1 MANFDQQ
8 KEDADI
14 LDVDQADNI
23 LGLLGFLLA
32 QAVTLNEKKGQYWTR
47 EFGFNLTEWRV
58 LALVACMA
66 EPNIQAIRQKLYL
79 DKGLMSRMTKRLVDE
94 GYLLV
99 SQSSANHRVKALSL
113 TPKGENL
120 YRAMFAV
127 AKEKNDL
134 SAELLEKSEAEELKR
149 LLVKY
154 ERRLRE
160 AVDQLDQEL
169 TKDSILQSTRREA
182 L

>member
-1 MANFDQQ
+1 MANFNPQN
-8 KEDADI
+8 ENADI
-14 LDVDQADNI
+14 LDVDQADSV
-23 LGLLGFLLA
+23 LDFLGFLLA

-47 EFGFNLTEWRV
+47 EFGFNLSEWRV

-66 EPNIQAIRQKLYL
+66 DPNIQAIRQKLYL
-79 DKGLMSRMTKRLVDE
+79 DKGLMSRITKR
-94 GYLLV
+94 LLV

-113 TPKGENL
+113 TPKGEDL
-120 YRAMFAV
+120 YHRMFSV
-127 AKEKNDL
+127 AREKNDL
-134 SAELLEKSEAEELKR
+134 SSQLLTESEVEELKR

-169 TKDSILQSTRREA
+169 TKDSIL
-182 L
+182 

>member
-1 MANFDQQ
+1 MANFDP
-8 KEDADI
+8 ENENADI
-14 LDVDQADNI
+14 LDVDQADSI
-23 LGLLGFLLA
+23 LGFLGFLLA

-47 EFGFNLTEWRV
+47 EFRFNLSEWRV

-66 EPNIQAIRQKLYL
+66 EPNIQAIRKKLYL
-79 DKGLMSRMTKRLVDE
+79 DKGLMSRITKRLVDE

-113 TPKGENL
+113 TPKGVDL
-120 YRAMFAV
+120 YREMFAV
-127 AKEKNDL
+127 AQEKNDL
-134 SAELLEKSEAEELKR
+134 SAQLLEESEAKELKR

-154 ERRLRE
+154 ERRLRD

-169 TKDSILQSTRREA
+169 TKDSIL
-182 L
+182 

>member
-1 MANFDQQ
+1 MANSNHQN
-8 KEDADI
+8 EDAGFPGA
-14 LDVDQADNI
+14 DQADSI
-23 LGLLGFLLA
+23 LGFLSFLLA

-47 EFGFNLTEWRV
+47 EFGFNLSEWRV

-66 EPNIQAIRQKLYL
+66 EPNVQAIRQKLYL
-79 DKGLMSRMTKRLVDE
+79 DKGLMSRITKRLIDE

-113 TPKGENL
+113 TPQGKDL
-120 YRAMFAV
+120 YHRMFAV
-127 AKEKNDL
+127 AREKNEL
-134 SAELLEKSEAEELKR
+134 SAQLLEGPEADELKR
-149 LLVKY
+149 LLAKY

-169 TKDSILQSTRREA
+169 TRDDVL
-182 L
+182 

>member
-1 MANFDQQ
+1 MANFNPQN
-8 KEDADI
+8 ENADI
-14 LDVDQADNI
+14 LDVDQADSV
-23 LGLLGFLLA
+23 LDFLGFLLA

-47 EFGFNLTEWRV
+47 EFGFNLSEWRV

-66 EPNIQAIRQKLYL
+66 DPNIQAIRQKLYL
-79 DKGLMSRMTKRLVDE
+79 DKGLMSRITKRLVDE

-113 TPKGENL
+113 TPKGEDL
-120 YRAMFAV
+120 YHRMFSV
-127 AKEKNDL
+127 AREKNDL
-134 SAELLEKSEAEELKR
+134 SSQLLTESEVEELKR

-169 TKDSILQSTRREA
+169 TKDSIL
-182 L
+182 

>member
-1 MANFDQQ
+1 MTNPNPQNDN
-8 KEDADI
+8 ADI
-14 LDVDQADNI
+14 LDVDQADSI
-23 LGLLGFLLA
+23 LGFLGFLLA

-47 EFGFNLTEWRV
+47 EFGFNLSEWRV

-79 DKGLMSRMTKRLVDE
+79 DKGLMSRITKRLVDE

-113 TPKGENL
+113 TPQGEDL
-120 YRAMFAV
+120 YRRMFAV
-127 AKEKNDL
+127 AQEKNDL
-134 SAELLEKSEAEELKR
+134 SAELLEESEAEELKR

-160 AVDQLDQEL
+160 AVEQLDQEL
-169 TKDSILQSTRREA
+169 TKDSILQRRA
-182 L
+182 DDAP

>member
-1 MANFDQQ
+1 MANSNHQN
-8 KEDADI
+8 EDAGSPGA
-14 LDVDQADNI
+14 DQADSI
-23 LGLLGFLLA
+23 LGFLSFLLA

-47 EFGFNLTEWRV
+47 EFGFNLSEWRV

-66 EPNIQAIRQKLYL
+66 EPNVQAIRQKLYL
-79 DKGLMSRMTKRLVDE
+79 DKGLMSRITKRLVDE

-113 TPKGENL
+113 TPQGKDL
-120 YRAMFAV
+120 YHRMFAV
-127 AKEKNDL
+127 AREKNEL
-134 SAELLEKSEAEELKR
+134 SAQLLEGSEADELKR

-169 TKDSILQSTRREA
+169 TRDSVL
-182 L
+182 

>member
-8 KEDADI
+8 EKDAGI
-14 LDVDQADNI
+14 LDIDQADSI
-23 LGLLGFLLA
+23 LDLLGFLLA

-47 EFGFNLTEWRV
+47 EFGFNLSEWRV

-66 EPNIQAIRQKLYL
+66 DPNIHAIRQKLYL
-79 DKGLMSRMTKRLVDE
+79 DKGLMSRITKRLVDE

-99 SQSSANHRVKALSL
+99 SQSSANYRIKALSL

-120 YRAMFAV
+120 YHRMFAV
-127 AKEKNDL
+127 AREKNEL
-134 SAELLEKSEAEELKR
+134 SAQLLTESEAEELKR

-169 TKDSILQSTRREA
+169 TKDSIK
-182 L
+182 